1 MTENMNCS
9 RKVTIA
15 IFWIDDT
22 DTMTAWMT
30 VFKPLARL
38 MARRGLKTLRTL
50 KIWMHLMFVFIS
62 IFKKSFSKVPVLFS
76 AILFIFI
83 IKIPQR
89 IRAQLLV

>member
-62 IFKKSFSKVPVLFS
+62 ILKKASLRSQYYFRLFY
-76 AILFIFI
+76 LY
-83 IKIPQR
+83 
-89 IRAQLLV
+89 L